1 MFFFHWTPTNLINN
15 NNEKD
20 TATVL
25 KAGYPKADESL
36 VMCVKAVLEEMAT
49 GRVTVLNGLNRI
61 ESKLRDKFITWHSS
75 LKIRQTDY

>member
-1 MFFFHWTPTNLINN
+1 MLNSWA
-15 NNEKD
+15 
-20 TATVL
+20 ATVL

-61 ESKLRDKFITWHSS
+61 ESKLRTSAPKALFS
-75 LKIRQTDY
+75 LGL